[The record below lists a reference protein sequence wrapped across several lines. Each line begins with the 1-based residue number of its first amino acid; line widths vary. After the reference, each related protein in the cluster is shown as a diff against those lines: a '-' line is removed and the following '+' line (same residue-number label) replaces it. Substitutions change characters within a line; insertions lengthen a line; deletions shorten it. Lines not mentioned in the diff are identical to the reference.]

1 MRETLKSVGID
12 IGTLPPQAA
21 PQPGGPFLRL
31 HILGANELPLRKT
44 SAMLRFYGLTPAP
57 RCGDPVVEVPE

>member
-1 MRETLKSVGID
+1 MREQLTSVGID
-12 IGTLPPQAA
+12 IGTLSPQAA
-21 PQPGGPFLRL
+21 GQPGGPSLRL
-31 HILGANELPLRKT
+31 HILGANELPLRKI